1 MFGVRPDRPETGYG
15 YIREG
20 EREERGRWAQVA
32 EFVEKPDLATARER
46 FQRIVDL
53 GYDDAIFVLP
63 DYQSATLDRLR
74 EITG

>member
-1 MFGVRPDRPETGYG
+1 MPDDGP
-15 YIREG
+15 
-20 EREERGRWAQVA
+20 
-32 EFVEKPDLATARER
+32 FHLNCDLATARQR

-63 DYQSATLDRLR
+63 DYKTATLDRLR